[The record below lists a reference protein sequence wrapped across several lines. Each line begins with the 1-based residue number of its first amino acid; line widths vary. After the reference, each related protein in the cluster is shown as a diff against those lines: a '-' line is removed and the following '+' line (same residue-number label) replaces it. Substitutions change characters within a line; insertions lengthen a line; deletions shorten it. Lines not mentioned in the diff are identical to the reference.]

1 MKPAIASRHI
11 LVTLAVMFAIMGVP
25 RTVARYP
32 GSDDPGKPAL
42 PSQTAYDPIR
52 TAFSDYQWPT
62 DARRKITSTFA
73 EFRRTHFHGGIDV
86 GTGSTTGFRVF
97 ASRDGYVAKIRV
109 SPTGYGKMLF
119 IRHADGFYTTY
130 AHLDRFNDAIEE
142 RVRREQLRLERYPVR
157 IDCDPREFPV
167 RKGDLIAYTGETG
180 SGSPH
185 LHFEIRDPF
194 LDFVN
199 PFLASDLQP
208 EDDIPPMVYKIAVK
222 PLGEHSLLNGSND
235 PQVYRLRSAGKGQYV
250 VTEKIQITG
259 EAGFGIAAR
268 DRANGSWF
276 RRGVYSHQLYVDDQL
291 LYYVQLDR
299 APNEEGQQIGLYY
312 DMELLDRGLGRFEK
326 LYMDSPNTLRFY
338 QPRGDTS
345 GIIRSADFTEGVHTF
360 RIVVSDF
367 NNNRAEIGGL
377 LVLNHPPRFE
387 AESTPDT
394 LKVRFQEGSSVSR
407 VHIFSRQRNGTRW
420 TARTLRPDT
429 RNDAESMEFP
439 LTRGVDDIIKVVAE
453 NSWGTRSQPK
463 MLFLRKPDGPSGE
476 MNLRYSLENDVM
488 RVDIVTNRL
497 FTADPVLVVEEGAHH
512 RTVPVTP
519 IDADHYR
526 AAFRPL
532 ESYQGVRHLVAEAE
546 VNGIATSAEAECV
559 LYPIVAGNKD
569 TIRFDNGNLVLA
581 YTPST
586 VYKTTFLT
594 IRKEEYDGETS
605 YSLEPDRTVL
615 RGPLTVTIW
624 DDRTEPFRGLYF
636 SARGRSSGLVST
648 ADTADGRT
656 FFTARIS
663 ETLGEFFIDRDDT
676 PPYVTALRITGA
688 SSLRPSIRF
697 GFGDN
702 RSGVEYNDLKMYI
715 DGQIAIP
722 EVDGEHRR
730 ASYRP
735 TAPLERG
742 SHLLMIRLRD
752 KMGNVHEVER
762 RFTAG

>member
-1 MKPAIASRHI
+1 MVAPRHV

-42 PSQTAYDPIR
+42 PPHSAYDPIR
-52 TAFSDYQWPT
+52 TAFPDYAWPT
-62 DARRKITSTFA
+62 DARKKITSTFA

-109 SPTGYGKMLF
+109 SPNGYGKMLF
-119 IRHADGFYTTY
+119 VRHEDGFYTTY
-130 AHLDRFNDAIEE
+130 AHLDRFNDAIQE
-142 RVRREQLRLERYPVR
+142 RVLREQLRLERYPVH
-157 IDCDPREFPV
+157 IDCDPHEFPV
-167 RKGDLIAYTGETG
+167 KKGDLIAYTGETG

-185 LHFEIRDPF
+185 LHFEIRDPY

-199 PFLASDLQP
+199 PFLATNLLSD
-208 EDDIPPMVYKIAVK
+208 DDIPPTLYKIAVK
-222 PLGEHSLLNGSND
+222 PLGEHSLLNGSD
-235 PQVYRLRSAGKGQYV
+235 EPRVYRLKSAGKGRYI

-268 DRANGSWF
+268 DRANSSWF
-276 RRGVYSHQLYVDDQL
+276 RRGVYSHQLYIDDQL

-299 APNEEGQQIGLYY
+299 APNDEAQQIGLYY

-326 LYMDSPNTLRFY
+326 LYMDSPNALRFY

-345 GIIRSADFTEGVHTF
+345 GIIRSVDFTEGVHTF
-360 RIVVSDF
+360 RIIVSDF

-387 AESTPDT
+387 AESTQDT
-394 LKVRFQEGSSVSR
+394 LSIRFTGGSSVSR

-420 TARTLRPDT
+420 TDRTLTPDT
-429 RNDAESMEFP
+429 RNDPERMEFP
-439 LTRGVDDIIKVVAE
+439 LTRGVDDILKVVAE
-453 NSWGTRSQPK
+453 NSWGTRSRPR
-463 MLFLRKPDGPSGE
+463 MFFLRKPDGPSGE
-476 MNLRYSLENDVM
+476 MELRYSIEDDIV

-497 FTADPVLVVEEGAHH
+497 FTADPLLIVEEGSSH
-512 RTVPVTP
+512 RTVPMTP
-519 IDADHYR
+519 VDADHYR

-532 ESYQGVRHLVAEAE
+532 ESYQGVRRICAEAE
-546 VNGIATSAEAECV
+546 VNGKTVNAEAECV
-559 LYPIVAGNKD
+559 LYPIVAGTTD

-581 YTPST
+581 YTPTT

-594 IRKEEYDGETS
+594 IHKEEYDGVMS
-605 YSLEPDRTVL
+605 YSLEPHRTVL
-615 RGPLTVTIW
+615 RGPLTVTVS
-624 DDRTEPFRGLYF
+624 DDRTDPFRGLYF
-636 SARGRSSGLVST
+636 SARGRSSGLVAT
-648 ADTADGRT
+648 ADTADGRM
-656 FFTARIS
+656 FFTTRIA
-663 ETLGEFFIDRDDT
+663 ETLGEFLIDRDNT
-676 PPYVTALRITGA
+676 PPYITAFRITGA

-742 SHLLMIRLRD
+742 SHLLKIRLRD
-752 KMGNVHEVER
+752 KMGNEHEVER